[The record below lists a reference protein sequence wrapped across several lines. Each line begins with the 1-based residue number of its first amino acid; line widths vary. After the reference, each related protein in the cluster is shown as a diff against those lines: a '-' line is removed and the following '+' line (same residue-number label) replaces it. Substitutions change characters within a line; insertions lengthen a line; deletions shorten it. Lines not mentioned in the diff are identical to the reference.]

1 MYSINTKQRYF
12 KGFIFFLSLFF
23 VTSSWSEQ
31 KITPEDLPPWLKP
44 ELLVHLAAMRMNDS
58 QNMEFREGLKECL
71 TGLNGVVKRE
81 MRKGGVNIPK
91 RIERGINRQYKKLDE
106 RMRIS
111 LQPSQ
116 IESWELYLDGLKK
129 VMSEG
134 SMKKTSE
141 SEKGEFLIRE
151 INHDLKNAALSIYK
165 NK

>member
-1 MYSINTKQRYF
+1 MYSIITKQRYL
-12 KGFIFFLSLFF
+12 KRFIFFLSLFF

-111 LQPSQ
+111 LKPSQ

-134 SMKKTSE
+134 LKKTSE
-141 SEKGEFLIRE
+141 SEKGEFFIRE
-151 INHDLKNAALSIYK
+151 INHELKNAALFFL
-165 NK
+165 